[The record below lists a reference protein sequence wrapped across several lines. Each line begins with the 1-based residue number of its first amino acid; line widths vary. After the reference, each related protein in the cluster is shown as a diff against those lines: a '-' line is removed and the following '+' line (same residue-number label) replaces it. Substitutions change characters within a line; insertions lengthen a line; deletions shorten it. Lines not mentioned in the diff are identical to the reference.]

1 MSTLSNNYSF
11 TKIVV
16 DDLDRTAD
24 FYKAVFDYKEFQR
37 VQSDVAG
44 EPMSEIIMV
53 KGASMEGDLPLVIW
67 KWPRRPAPASSDV
80 ILGFMTSNVD
90 ELVARVPAA
99 GGRIIQAP
107 KDDPE
112 HGVRVGFVADVD
124 GRLIEVV
131 QMLQG

>member
-1 MSTLSNNYSF
+1 MIYQPYDRSKWQECRAQVTPILRDWLKTLL
-11 TKIVV
+11 IVTV
-16 DDLDRTAD
+16 
-24 FYKAVFDYKEFQR
+24 FAVFLNLFFPRY
-37 VQSDVAG
+37 S
-44 EPMSEIIMV
+44 V

-99 GGRIIQAP
+99 GGRIIQSP

-131 QMLQG
+131 QMLAA

>member
-1 MSTLSNNYSF
+1 
-11 TKIVV
+11 V
-16 DDLDRTAD
+16 
-24 FYKAVFDYKEFQR
+24 
-37 VQSDVAG
+37 
-44 EPMSEIIMV
+44 
-53 KGASMEGDLPLVIW
+53 
-67 KWPRRPAPASSDV
+67 APASGACLV

-99 GGRIIQAP
+99 GGKIIQSP

-131 QMLQG
+131 QMLAA